1 MSRGE
6 AIPRQQ
12 LSSAVLPFQTLN
24 VWHSFKFG
32 LDSLGNDVDG
42 GGGMDGLKAQPDG
55 DQNHTARFDTVLVA
69 HTDIA
74 QSTGLEGRSI
84 RFSLRK
90 MLSYLCVQE

>member
-32 LDSLGNDVDG
+32 LDSLGNGVDG
-42 GGGMDGLKAQPDG
+42 EGGMDALKAQPG

-74 QSTGLEGRSI
+74 QSTGLEGTSGKLVFAI
-84 RFSLRK
+84 TK
-90 MLSYLCVQE
+90 HCCYNSYK

>member
-32 LDSLGNDVDG
+32 LDSLGNGVDG
-42 GGGMDGLKAQPDG
+42 EGGMDALKAQPG